1 VSLWGSRVLGAA
13 LVLAWVLWLTGCT
26 SQSRKTMVNL
36 DASHE
41 RYRSQECQMAMGRAP
56 VHDDIKYSRMIA
68 SPVAVLL
75 SGGALALPVLAVNAG
90 LDTVDHMDASDM
102 SVYCGGPETSNASM
116 AKDVLLGVGFGLGMG
131 K

>member
-1 VSLWGSRVLGAA
+1 MVL
-13 LVLAWVLWLTGCT
+13 VWVLWLSGCS

-41 RYRSQECQMAMGRAP
+41 RYGSRECQMAMGRAP
-56 VHDDIKYSRMIA
+56 VHDDIKYSRIIA
-68 SPVAVLL
+68 SPVAVLF

-90 LDTVDHMDASDM
+90 LETVDHLDASDM
-102 SVYCGGPETSNASM
+102 SVYCGGPETSNANI
-116 AKDVLLGVGFGLGMG
+116 AKDVLMGVGFGLSMG